1 MTSDLSRVVLD
12 ANIMVS
18 ALLGRSF
25 PLLLALFE
33 RGVEL
38 FAPVHQLAE
47 TRKKLTER
55 PGVASDWIDAQM
67 ERLITVVRPLHPAL
81 IQPYEEVARARL
93 HERGQ
98 PDWPVLAGSMATDG
112 AVWSHD
118 KDFFG
123 SGAAVWSTWVI
134 RRELAREV
142 AS

>member
-1 MTSDLSRVVLD
+1 MSELSRLVLD

-25 PLLLALFE
+25 PLLLKLFE
-33 RGVEL
+33 QGVEL

-47 TRKKLTER
+47 TRKILKNR
-55 PGVASDWIDAQM
+55 PDLQAEWIDAQM
-67 ERLITVVRPLHPAL
+67 ERLIALVRPLHPAL
-81 IQPYEEVARARL
+81 MQPYEVSARARL

-98 PDWPVLAGSMATDG
+98 PDWPVLAAAMATDG

-134 RRELAREV
+134 RRVLAQAV
-142 AS
+142 GA